1 MIVTPSDNET
11 LAKIK
16 VIGVGGAGNNTVDT
30 IISDYNIDGVEFYA
44 FNTDAQVLKGS
55 LAPVTLQM
63 GAELT
68 RGLGVGGD
76 NMLGAQAAEESIEQI
91 HEYISGA
98 DMVFITAG
106 MGGGT
111 GTGAAPVVAG
121 VAKNLGA
128 LTVAVV
134 TTPFTFEGKHRKEVA
149 LQGLQELKDKV
160 DTLIVVP
167 NQRLLEVVDSN
178 VSFLDAMKEVDKV
191 LAEGVK
197 SIASLVTETGFINV
211 DFADVRAVMT
221 DAGTSLMGI
230 GRASGDNRAE
240 EAARQATN
248 SPLLNMTIEGAK
260 GVLFNI
266 VGGTSFSMSDVD
278 LAANLI
284 QEAVDPAANIIFG
297 ATVQEE
303 LKDDLVITIVATGFD
318 DEKQRLTLEASTQT
332 QPGNRVAKPASN
344 TSDTEKTQTAPRPL
358 VDSKPRDNNT
368 TESASMQANVQG
380 SAQKTEKPAATTS
393 VKIDDEE
400 LEVPAFLRRG

>member
-266 VGGTSFSMSDVD
+266 VGGTSLSMSEVD

-344 TSDTEKTQTAPRPL
+344 TTDTEKTQTAPRPL
-358 VDSKPRDNNT
+358 VDSKPKDNNT